1 MQISAKLGQDLLDNQ
16 NKTLKQNVDSLM
28 AQIDQLNQNF
38 VQKTEEI
45 NRLTLQLNAVQNTGS
60 EK

>member
-45 NRLTLQLNAVQNTGS
+45 NRLTL
-60 EK
+60 